1 LDDIGTERVI
11 FKSILFRNP
20 VSPQVRSHDCS

>member
-1 LDDIGTERVI
+1 LGDVGTERVI

-20 VSPQVRSHDCS
+20 VSPQAHSHDYS